1 MKKPTMT
8 LPCKM
13 HLSDLSK
20 EEKGYHCA
28 SCDKVLTDF
37 RGKSNEETLAIIQ
50 SSPGKVCGV
59 FDPNQFDYK
68 VSTLHLLPSQRS
80 VGLSLL
86 GILGFLGPII
96 SSCETQDVKATE
108 IKAKAFNNLKFPMTI
123 SGNLKDEKT
132 GQPLAFS
139 PIEIQQGGMV
149 ILKGTTDSLG
159 NFSITV
165 NKNDLKQE
173 TFDLIYGSKDHIS
186 DTLKKQTL
194 FGHSNKQKLAL
205 TLKAEAKCVK
215 TIHYGEQSL
224 QGDIAVEGIMVEPP
238 LSGVPEIEIVEPEPE
253 IMVLG
258 EPAIMEPTKG
268 EVNLQKPEKKRKRL
282 FRKKNK

>member
-1 MKKPTMT
+1 MDKPIMT

-13 HLSDLSK
+13 HLSELSK
-20 EEKGYHCA
+20 EEKGFHCA

-37 RGKSNEETLAIIQ
+37 RGKTNEETVAIIQ
-50 SSPGKVCGV
+50 SNPGKVCGV
-59 FDPNQFDYK
+59 FDPHQFDYK

-108 IKAKAFNNLKFPMTI
+108 IKSKAFTNLKFPLTI

-139 PIEIQQGGMV
+139 PVEIQQAGIV
-149 ILKGTTDSLG
+149 ILKSTTDALG

-165 NKNDLKQE
+165 NKNDLEQE
-173 TFDLIYGSKDHIS
+173 TFDLIYSAKNHIA
-186 DTLKKQTL
+186 DTLSHQTL
-194 FGHSNKQKLAL
+194 FGHSKSKKLTL

-215 TIHYGEQSL
+215 TIQYGEESL
-224 QGDIAVEGIMVEPP
+224 QGDIVIEGKVEMP
-238 LSGVPEIEIVEPEPE
+238 LSGIPEIEVVEPDPE

-258 EPAIMEPTKG
+258 EPAISDPLKKKESIQ
-268 EVNLQKPEKKRKRL
+268 NKPDKERKRF
-282 FRKKNK
+282 FRKKGN

>member
-1 MKKPTMT
+1 MDKPIMT

-13 HLSDLSK
+13 HLSELSK
-20 EEKGYHCA
+20 EEKGFHCA

-37 RGKSNEETLAIIQ
+37 RGKTNEETVAIIQ
-50 SSPGKVCGV
+50 SNPGKVCGV
-59 FDPNQFDYK
+59 FDPHQFDYK

-108 IKAKAFNNLKFPMTI
+108 IKSKAFTNLKFPLTI

-132 GQPLAFS
+132 GQPLTFS
-139 PIEIQQGGMV
+139 PVEIQQAGIV
-149 ILKGTTDSLG
+149 ILKTTTDAMG

-165 NKNDLKQE
+165 NKNDLKHE
-173 TFDLIYGSKDHIS
+173 TFDLIYSAKNHIA
-186 DTLKKQTL
+186 DTLSHQTL
-194 FGHSNKQKLAL
+194 FGHSKSKKLTL

-215 TIHYGEQSL
+215 TIQYGEESL
-224 QGDIAVEGIMVEPP
+224 QGDIVIEGKVEMP
-238 LSGVPEIEIVEPEPE
+238 LSGIPEIEVVEPDPE

-258 EPAIMEPTKG
+258 EPAISDPLKKKESIQ
-268 EVNLQKPEKKRKRL
+268 NKPDKERKRF
-282 FRKKNK
+282 FRKKGN

>member
-1 MKKPTMT
+1 MDKPIMT

-13 HLSDLSK
+13 HLSELSI
-20 EEKGYHCA
+20 EEKGFHCA

-37 RGKSNEETLAIIQ
+37 RGKTNEETVAIIQ
-50 SSPGKVCGV
+50 SNPGKVCGV
-59 FDPNQFDYK
+59 FDPHQFDYK

-108 IKAKAFNNLKFPMTI
+108 IKAKAFTNLKFPLTI

-139 PIEIQQGGMV
+139 PLEIQQAGIV
-149 ILKGTTDSLG
+149 ILKSTTDALG

-173 TFDLIYGSKDHIS
+173 TFDLIYKSKNHVA
-186 DTLKKQTL
+186 DTLKNQNL
-194 FGHSNKQKLAL
+194 FEHRKGQKLTL

-215 TIHYGEQSL
+215 TIQYGEESL
-224 QGDIAVEGIMVEPP
+224 QGDIVIEGKVEMP
-238 LSGVPEIEIVEPEPE
+238 LSGIPEIEVVEPDSE

-258 EPAIMEPTKG
+258 EPAISDPLKKKESIQ
-268 EVNLQKPEKKRKRL
+268 NKPDKERKRF
-282 FRKKNK
+282 FRKKGN

>member
-1 MKKPTMT
+1 
-8 LPCKM
+8 M
-13 HLSDLSK
+13 HLSELSK
-20 EEKGYHCA
+20 EEKGFHCA

-37 RGKSNEETLAIIQ
+37 RGKTNEETVAIIQ
-50 SSPGKVCGV
+50 SNPGKVCGV
-59 FDPNQFDYK
+59 FDPHQFDYK

-108 IKAKAFNNLKFPMTI
+108 IKSKAFTNLKFPLTI

-139 PIEIQQGGMV
+139 PVEIQQAGIV
-149 ILKGTTDSLG
+149 ILKSTTDALG

-165 NKNDLKQE
+165 NKNDLEQE
-173 TFDLIYGSKDHIS
+173 TFDLIYSAKNHIA
-186 DTLKKQTL
+186 DTLSHQTL
-194 FGHSNKQKLAL
+194 FGHSKSKKLTL

-215 TIHYGEQSL
+215 TIQYGEESL
-224 QGDIAVEGIMVEPP
+224 QGDIVIEGKVEMP
-238 LSGVPEIEIVEPEPE
+238 LSGIPEIEVVEPDPE

-258 EPAIMEPTKG
+258 EPAISDPLKKKESIQ
-268 EVNLQKPEKKRKRL
+268 NKPDKERKRF
-282 FRKKNK
+282 FRKKGN